1 MITAFLLLIS
11 CSSGTPTSKYLPSVT
26 WDQFYDGTTY
36 HDLYYTVKVAN
47 YLPIII
53 YGDVYLKVYFND
65 GTTTISKETFNSILG
80 LTTGIIRDRLN
91 AGGKQVSDVKVN
103 DDDFY
108 YR

>member
-1 MITAFLLLIS
+1 MIIFAS
-11 CSSGTPTSKYLPSVT
+11 CSGTPTSKYDVTAT

-36 HDLYYTVKVAN
+36 YNLNYTVKVAN

-53 YGDVYLKVYFND
+53 YGDVYLKIYFND
-65 GTTTISKETFNSILG
+65 GTSQISKETFNSIFG
-80 LTTGIIRDRLN
+80 LTTGIIKDTLN
-91 AGGKQVSDVKVN
+91 VSGKSVSDVKVS